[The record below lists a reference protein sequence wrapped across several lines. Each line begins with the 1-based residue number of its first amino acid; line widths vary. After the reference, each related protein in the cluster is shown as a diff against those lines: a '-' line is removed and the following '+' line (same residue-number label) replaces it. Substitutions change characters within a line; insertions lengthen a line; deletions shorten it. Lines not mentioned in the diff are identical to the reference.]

1 MHKVI
6 LLKNFFELS
15 HFWSSVTVHKVLF
28 LQDLI
33 VYITAKTFNFHFFIS
48 CKPGKTTAYQP
59 RVRVGGNS
67 VQFFPAV
74 LQVFKST
81 WRTIFQLA

>member
-48 CKPGKTTAYQP
+48 CKPAKRTAYQP
-59 RVRVGGNS
+59 RVRVRGNS
-67 VQFFPAV
+67 VQFF
-74 LQVFKST
+74 QRYFKFSS
-81 WRTIFQLA
+81 QHEELYN